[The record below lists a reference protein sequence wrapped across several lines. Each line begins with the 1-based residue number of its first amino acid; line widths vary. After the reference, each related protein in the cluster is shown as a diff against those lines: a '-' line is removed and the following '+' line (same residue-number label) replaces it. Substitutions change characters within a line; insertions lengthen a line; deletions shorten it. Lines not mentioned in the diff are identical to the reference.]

1 MGADMSW
8 RAQGL
13 RAWLL
18 QRLTAL
24 YMALYL
30 ALAIVVLYCQPSL
43 DFTVWREL
51 FRQPVINIATI
62 FLFAAVFYHAWV
74 GIRDILVDYVHLQP
88 IRFTALTLISLLLLG
103 LMVWIVFLMF
113 GVLQG

>member
-1 MGADMSW
+1 MSW

-24 YMALYL
+24 YMVVYL
-30 ALAIVVLYCQPSL
+30 VLAILVLSRQPVS
-43 DFTVWREL
+43 DYSAWRDL
-51 FRQPVINIATI
+51 FRQPVINIATV
-62 FLFAAVFYHAWV
+62 FLFAAIFYHAWV
-74 GIRDILVDYVHLQP
+74 GVRDILVDYVHLQP
-88 IRFTALTLISLLLLG
+88 VRFSALSLVSLLLGG

>member
-1 MGADMSW
+1 MSW

-24 YMALYL
+24 YMVLYL
-30 ALAIVVLYCQPSL
+30 TLAMIVLYCQPLTGFS
-43 DFTVWREL
+43 DWRDL
-51 FRQPVINIATI
+51 FRQPVTNIATI
-62 FLFAAVFYHAWV
+62 FLFAAIFYHAWV
-74 GIRDILVDYVHLQP
+74 GVRDILVDYVHPQP
-88 IRFTALTLISLLLLG
+88 IRFAALSLTSLLLLG